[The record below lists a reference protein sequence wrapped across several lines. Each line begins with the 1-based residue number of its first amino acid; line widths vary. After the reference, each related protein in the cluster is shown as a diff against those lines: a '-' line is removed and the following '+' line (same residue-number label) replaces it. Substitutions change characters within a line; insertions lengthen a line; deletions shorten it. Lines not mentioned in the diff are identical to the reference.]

1 MFELPV
7 NGAMEVSCQFSPP
20 VQPAVGF
27 LAPPPPLLP
36 SSPRATPLDVSTR
49 AKLRSP
55 SRHRSLISSWL
66 TGVDREHRQPSHQQ
80 KAVQVTTQTLHTPL
94 ERFENTQFAE
104 HPRGGVAAEGAG
116 AARLA
121 AGLLCLER
129 EIPDQILRGLEELA
143 DNAAPFKVE
152 VLRPGSRRGD
162 SDDAGNEGEGWL
174 DKIAASIGNSISS
187 SNAGGRDNEGEERQS
202 ENLARRRVQGETLQ
216 DYESPL
222 NPYVPSLQQ
231 QLDVEAQAAVRWLKA
246 DVKRVAR
253 IFAREISVL
262 SDEPGGTSLLGA
274 AREPLARKDEKT
286 VDVTVKLELLK
297 KGKCPRFHLDK
308 VPIRLICTYVGP
320 STEWLDVYDKWE
332 MENNRSMPPA
342 CNLKISGGREA
353 RRARPGDVLIFRGKP
368 QGGLT
373 KSGGSGAF
381 AVAHRSPDT
390 VEGQRRLLLTMDAGE
405 SITTKAPVSLA

>member
-1 MFELPV
+1 MYELQV
-7 NGAMEVSCQFSPP
+7 NGAMEVSCQFSPR

-36 SSPRATPLDVSTR
+36 SSPRAAPVDLSTW
-49 AKLRSP
+49 AKPRSP
-55 SRHRSLISSWL
+55 SRHRCLISLWL
-66 TGVDREHRQPSHQQ
+66 MGVDREQRQPRHQQ
-80 KAVQVTTQTLHTPL
+80 KAVQVTTRTVHTPL
-94 ERFENTQFAE
+94 ESFENRQFAE
-104 HPRGGVAAEGAG
+104 HPRNGVAAEEAG
-116 AARLA
+116 VARLA

-129 EIPDQILRGLEELA
+129 QIPDQIMRGLEEFA

-162 SDDAGNEGEGWL
+162 SDDADNEGEGWL
-174 DKIAASIGNSISS
+174 DKIAASIGNSSSS
-187 SNAGGRDNEGEERQS
+187 SNAGGRDNEGEERRS

-222 NPYVPSLQQ
+222 NLNLPSLQQ

-246 DVKRVAR
+246 DIKRVAR

-262 SDEPGGTSLLGA
+262 SDEPGETSLLGVA
-274 AREPLARKDEKT
+274 TEPSAGKDERT
-286 VDVTVKLELLK
+286 FDVTVKLELLK
-297 KGKCPRFHLDK
+297 RGKCPRFHLDK

-320 STEWLDVYDKWE
+320 STEWLDAYDKWE

-342 CNLKISGGREA
+342 CNVKISGGREA
-353 RRARPGDVLIFRGKP
+353 QRARPGDVLIFRGKP

-373 KSGGSGAF
+373 KGGGSGAF

-405 SITTKAPVSLA
+405 LITKAPVSPA